1 MAGLIKGT
9 VGFAMPLILVSGL
22 SSFLDPR
29 LALAGIL
36 LPIVVS
42 NALQTFRHGV
52 GPALEAAREYWRY
65 LITVCFFIFLA
76 AQVVVM
82 IPTQVFYLVLGVPV
96 VTLSIIQLAGLKL
109 TIRPERRAATEW
121 VVAAISGV
129 LGGLAGT
136 WGPTTVLYLLAVGTP
151 KAQQMVVQGVIYGIG
166 SITLFLAHIQSGIL
180 NPTTAPFSA
189 LLVIPGLIGM
199 AIGFRIQDRLD
210 QDRFRTITLVVL
222 IVAGLN
228 LIRRGLLG

>member
-1 MAGLIKGT
+1 MC
-9 VGFAMPLILVSGL
+9 V
-22 SSFLDPR
+22 
-29 LALAGIL
+29 
-36 LPIVVS
+36 
-42 NALQTFRHGV
+42 
-52 GPALEAAREYWRY
+52 
-65 LITVCFFIFLA
+65 FIFVSYQAVIL
-76 AQVVVM
+76 

-96 VTLSIIQLAGLKL
+96 VALSVIQLAGLRR

-210 QDRFRTITLVVL
+210 QERFRTITLLVL

-228 LIRRGLLG
+228 LIRRGLFG